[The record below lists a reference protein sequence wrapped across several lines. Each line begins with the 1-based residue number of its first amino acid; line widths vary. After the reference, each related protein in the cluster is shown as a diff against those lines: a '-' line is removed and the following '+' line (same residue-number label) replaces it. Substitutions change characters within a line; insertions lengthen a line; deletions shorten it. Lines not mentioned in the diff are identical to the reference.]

1 MLPWD
6 SLFLTKNGHDRYAV
20 LDMEEY
26 RQYEKLMAK
35 QKLIT
40 ELEKV
45 AAPGRSRGASLRRM
59 WKRNWESMTKVKM
72 PMAGEITCPACLVK
86 SYAMTTMRKRIPGQ
100 LKNALSAR
108 RKILCKRYSTKPKIS
123 HDQCAYLGLIPLGHR
138 FPGRP
143 GRYARRRRE

>member
-100 LKNALSAR
+100 QKMRCPGIFLVSNMIMES
-108 RKILCKRYSTKPKIS
+108 CSSSKRIVTR
-123 HDQCAYLGLIPLGHR
+123 L
-138 FPGRP
+138 
-143 GRYARRRRE
+143 